1 VATATYVRA
10 RSDWARGYRE
20 EGTHAFHSEGHG
32 PFGGSTQVE
41 VAVRSIAVCKV
52 TVEPLEDAC
61 VIRVAG
67 ELDASTAERLR
78 APLDAARA
86 DGLTTLV
93 DLAGVTFIDS
103 SGLRV
108 LLEAARA
115 SDEHEWAWFIV
126 RPSAAVLRLL
136 ELSGTAGLLPL
147 VAPGH
152 RASRRKPARVVPLHA
167 ARRDGARRVAEG

>member
-1 VATATYVRA
+1 M
-10 RSDWARGYRE
+10 
-20 EGTHAFHSEGHG
+20 
-32 PFGGSTQVE
+32 
-41 VAVRSIAVCKV
+41 RSIAVCRV
-52 TVEPLEDAC
+52 TVEPLEEAC

-86 DGLTTLV
+86 EGLTTLV

-108 LLEAARA
+108 LLGAARA
-115 SDEHEWAWFIV
+115 SDQHEWPWFIV

-147 VAPGH
+147 VAPRHEGARH
-152 RASRRKPARVVPLHA
+152 ERARVVPLHA
-167 ARRDGARRVAEG
+167 AGRDGARRVAEW